1 MKKGFTLIELLIVV
15 AIIAILAAIAVP
27 NFLEAQTRAKVS
39 RVKNDLRS
47 VATALESYFVDF
59 NMYVPSATCTDGDT
73 VSEDSMPTVNASL
86 SKDPAIERLTFATYR
101 EGVDDQLCFSLTTP
115 ISFMS
120 SVPSDPFAD
129 TKGSAFSYWNAKDMG
144 WIMWSYG
151 PNGDESQ
158 RGEIESFLVNDSVDT
173 YSWYAAWA
181 DSGIENSLYN
191 PYLSNPT
198 EMLMTGA
205 TPDTFNDTD
214 YMSDS
219 SFTYDPTNGTT
230 SAGDVWRIKD

>member
-47 VATALESYFVDF
+47 VATALESYFVDY
-59 NMYVPSATCTDGDT
+59 NMYIPSATSFSGTDPLDT
-73 VSEDSMPTVNASL
+73 VSASL
-86 SKDPAIERLTFATYR
+86 TDEVAADRLTFATYQ
-101 EGVDDQLCFSLTTP
+101 ENNDDQRCFSMTTP

-129 TKGSAFSYWNAKDMG
+129 TKGSAFGYWNAKDMG

-151 PNGDESQ
+151 PNGDETT
-158 RGEIESFLVNDSVDT
+158 RGEIESFLFADQVDA
-173 YSWYAAWA
+173 YSWYPAM
-181 DSGIENSLYN
+181 SNGGSIQNSLYN

-198 EMLMTGA
+198 ETLVTGA
-205 TPDTFNDTD
+205 TPDNIDAD
-214 YMSDS
+214 LQVDS
-219 SFTYDPTNGTT
+219 TFTYDPTNGTT
-230 SAGDVWRIKD
+230 SPGDVWRIKD